1 MCHCHVLQ
9 SFCEFI
15 ISLAMDSTSD
25 VSVLQLDNPVQIF
38 YQVWYLK
45 GMPIRRKLN
54 DVVDGLAIIIGPV
67 HRYPFFLLRWFEDVV
82 AKTRKKFLKV
92 IFKLRRYVQKLV
104 G

>member
-67 HRYPFFLLRWFEDVV
+67 HRYPFIFLRWFEDAEEVSQSNLVLQISPDILFQMAV
-82 AKTRKKFLKV
+82 A
-92 IFKLRRYVQKLV
+92 
-104 G
+104 